1 MSEELEVLK
10 MVTRRLNKADI
21 PYMVSGSIAAN
32 YYSIPRMTRDIDIVV
47 ELHRKDVSRFVALFQ
62 DNFYINKEMIEK
74 EVLQQGMFNLIHNQ
88 YMVKVD
94 FIIKKS
100 SAYQQA
106 EFSRRKQVLID
117 KWPMWFASPE
127 DLVISKLI
135 WAKDS
140 RSEMQLKDV
149 KNLIE
154 AADGL
159 DLKYID
165 KWVRE
170 LGLEQLYKEVNN
182 ERHSS

>member
-10 MVTRRLNKADI
+10 MVASRLKKADI

-32 YYSIPRMTRDIDIVV
+32 YYSIPRMTRDIDIVI
-47 ELHRKDVSRFVALFQ
+47 ELKQKDVDRFAALFQ
-62 DNFYINKEMIEK
+62 GDFYINTEMIEK
-74 EVLQQGMFNLIHNQ
+74 EVLRQGMFNLIHNQ
-88 YMVKVD
+88 HIIKVD
-94 FIIKKS
+94 FIVKKS

-106 EFSRRKQVLID
+106 EFSRRKKVLIE
-117 KWPMWFASPE
+117 KCTVWIASPE
-127 DLVISKLI
+127 DLIISKLI

-140 RSEMQLKDV
+140 LSEMQLKDV

-154 AADGL
+154 ATDGL

-170 LGLEQLYKEVNN
+170 LGLEQLYKEVNK
-182 ERHSS
+182 

>member
-1 MSEELEVLK
+1 MNEELEVLK
-10 MVTRRLNKADI
+10 MAASRLNKADI

-32 YYSIPRMTRDIDIVV
+32 YYSIPRMTRDIDIVI
-47 ELHRKDVSRFVALFQ
+47 ELQQKDVDRFVALFQ
-62 DNFYINKEMIEK
+62 GDFHINKEMIEK
-74 EVLQQGMFNLIHNQ
+74 EVLRQGMFNLIQNQ

-94 FIIKKS
+94 FIVKKS
-100 SAYQQA
+100 AAYQQS
-106 EFSRRKQVLID
+106 EFSRKKRITIENCPVWI
-117 KWPMWFASPE
+117 ASPE

-149 KNLIE
+149 RNLIE
-154 AADGL
+154 ATDGL

-182 ERHSS
+182 E